1 MHLDFIKKLL
11 LESGEILRSGFGHV
25 TQIDNKQDQSNIVTE
40 SDFKSEELIRKL
52 ISETHPDHN
61 ILGEEHGFEDKKS
74 AYTWIVDPLDGTS
87 NYAAQIPWF
96 GVLVALVKNGQPIIS
111 GAYLPISNDL
121 YLAQK
126 GKGALKNNK
135 RIAVASETN
144 LKNILC
150 CYSLD
155 YSIDS
160 TKTDR
165 EVQIIKNLVQNC
177 RNLRSTN
184 SCVDF
189 CLVADGRIGAAL
201 NQTMKIW
208 DIAAPQLIIEE
219 AGGKVTDIEGK
230 QIVYYPSEA
239 SLDQNFTAMAAN
251 LEVHGMTLQLI
262 KDKQFLY

>member
-1 MHLDFIKKLL
+1 MQLDFIKKLL
-11 LESGEILRSGFGHV
+11 LESGDVLRSGFGHV
-25 TQIDNKQDQSNIVTE
+25 TQIDSKQDQSNIVTE

-52 ISETHPDHN
+52 ISETYPDHN
-61 ILGEEHGFEDKKS
+61 ILGEEHGFEDKTS
-74 AYTWIVDPLDGTS
+74 AYTWIIDPLDGTS
-87 NYAAQIPWF
+87 NYASQIPWF
-96 GVLVALVKNGQPIIS
+96 GVLVALLKNGQPIIS
-111 GAYLPISNDL
+111 GAYLPMSNDL

-135 RIAVASETN
+135 RIMVTNETN
-144 LKNILC
+144 LKNLLC

-155 YSIDS
+155 YSKDI

-165 EVQIIKNLVQNC
+165 EVQIIKKLVKNC

-189 CLVADGRIGAAL
+189 CLVADGRIGVAL

-219 AGGKVTDIEGK
+219 AGGKVTNIHGGK
-230 QIVYYPSEA
+230 IVYEPSHS
-239 SLDQNFTAMAAN
+239 SLTDNFTAIAAN
-251 LEVHGMTLQLI
+251 PAVHEQVLQLA
-262 KDKQFLY
+262 KG